1 MNGDIAGGDVDDR
14 DNLSDEVTMSTD
26 KPSTSD
32 TDLQQQQVVESPH
45 DEVQVNGTGMYFS
58 SVVVLSVESILYTF
72 ECIGAVCSFCLQL
85 LNLLTQYFKKLA
97 LVNLYFKSLL

>member
-72 ECIGAVCSFCLQL
+72 ECIGAVCSF
-85 LNLLTQYFKKLA
+85 LLTTPE
-97 LVNLYFKSLL
+97 LVDTIFLKTGFS